1 MPTVLGVLHT
11 SRPLDREQRP
21 HYSLVAHV
29 RDVARWEWQCNSSI
43 EVLLSDVNDNP
54 PVFGQ
59 KTYELVLPEDTPAG
73 RLVAHVHALD
83 RDLGYSPLEV
93 AVPNNATL
101 VEDFIATLNVP

>member
-1 MPTVLGVLHT
+1 MSSILSARAPGFPSAILTTHSHTNSVLHT

-21 HYSLVAHV
+21 HYFLVAHV

-59 KTYELVLPEDTPAG
+59 KAYELALPEDTPAG

-83 RDLGYSPLEV
+83 RDLV
-93 AVPNNATL
+93 HQR
-101 VEDFIATLNVP
+101 